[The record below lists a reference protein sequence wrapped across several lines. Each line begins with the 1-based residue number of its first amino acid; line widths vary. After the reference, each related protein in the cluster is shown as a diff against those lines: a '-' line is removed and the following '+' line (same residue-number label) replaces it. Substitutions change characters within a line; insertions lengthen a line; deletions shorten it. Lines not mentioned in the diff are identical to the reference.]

1 MTKKKIICL
10 FDYKANT
17 GYGTVSSNLLP
28 IIKAQF
34 GDKIHLDIVAINYFG
49 KDQKGVHDFKFNED
63 ANTTVYSAK
72 LYDANKRSNP
82 TDDFGRDLFCKLCL
96 QNDYSGMFIM
106 QDIGVV
112 SAMMPLLKEVYQKK
126 IAPKSIFYFPIDA
139 DFYPKELYNGLDWF
153 DVLITYTVW
162 GKNVVLKSKPNFA
175 NKLCVIPHGINLE
188 QFYKVDDDLR
198 ETFINSYFGRF
209 AKDRIVFGN
218 INRNQPRKDIATT
231 ILAFEA
237 AKNKIEQE
245 SGISNIFLY
254 LHMNPNDPL
263 GNDLRFLLN
272 QTSLVEGEDYMFP
285 KQDYEPHLC
294 TVEKLNLIYNGLDYF
309 VTSALGGGWELTTYE
324 ALATCKNVIVPN
336 HTCFKHLHDL
346 EVTIKA
352 ADDEIGY
359 EKIVNADNVIRQKVK
374 LKELAN
380 TIYFCSKQQVPLPSE
395 VKISEYLKTITWYN
409 IGEKFCKLF
418 SEYFKIH

>member
-153 DVLITYTVW
+153 DVLITYTNW
-162 GKNVVLKSKPNFA
+162 GKDVVLKSKPNFEG
-175 NKLCVIPHGINLE
+175 KLFVIPHGVNLQ
-188 QFYKVDDDLR
+188 QFNKVDESQR
-198 ETFINSYFGRF
+198 EHFREKYFGRKVRDKF
-209 AKDRIVFGN
+209 IFGN

-231 ILAFEA
+231 ILAFEI
-237 AKNKIEQE
+237 AKTKIEQE
-245 SGISNIFLY
+245 SGLSNIFLY
-254 LHMNPNDPL
+254 LHMNPTDPL
-263 GNDLRFLLN
+263 GNDLRFILK

-285 KQDYEPHLC
+285 KKEYEPHLC
-294 TVEKLNLIYNGLDYF
+294 SVENLNLIYSSLDFF
-309 VTSALGGGWELTTYE
+309 VTTALGGGWELTTYE
-324 ALATCKNVIVPN
+324 ALATCKRVITPN
-336 HTCFKHLHDL
+336 HTCFTHLHDL
-346 EVTIKA
+346 GIVIKA
-352 ADDEIGY
+352 AENEIGY
-359 EKIVNADNVIRQKVK
+359 EKIVNVDNVIRHKVRTQ
-374 LKELAN
+374 ELAN
-380 TIYFCSKQQVPLPSE
+380 TIYFYQKEKVLVPNE
-395 VKISEYLKTITWYN
+395 DKIAEYLKSISWDS
-409 IGEKFCKLF
+409 IGKKFCNLFKKHYKLD
-418 SEYFKIH
+418 